1 MYPGPAAHRGR
12 IGLLIANFK
21 ERMARQIYVASIVV
35 ANMILSIIFIF
46 AVPHQEFTLIRFT
59 DTLSISFRVD
69 GLSTVFGMIV
79 SILWAV
85 STFYSFEYMK
95 HEGKENK
102 FFSFFTMSFGVV
114 MGIAFSA
121 NLLTM
126 YLFYELLTVATL
138 PL

>member
-1 MYPGPAAHRGR
+1 MSFMLCIPVLLPIVGG

-102 FFSFFTMSFGVV
+102 FFSFS
-114 MGIAFSA
+114 
-121 NLLTM
+121 NR
-126 YLFYELLTVATL
+126 
-138 PL
+138 